1 MYIVNIQLIIYL
13 PYVESLKGRRKY
25 INSLKEKLSKYN
37 LSILDISKEYVK
49 EADIAI
55 CFLAKDH
62 NGVSKKIQKIENII
76 EKNYPELD
84 YNLDYEI
91 I

>member
-1 MYIVNIQLIIYL
+1 MFIVNLQLILHL

-25 INSLKEKLSKYN
+25 INSLKTKLSNHN

-55 CFLAKDH
+55 CFLAKDSASI
-62 NGVSKKIQKIENII
+62 SKKIQTIETIL
-76 EKNYPELD
+76 ERNYPEIE
-84 YNLDYEI
+84 YEIDYEVI
-91 I
+91 